1 MTAKRKEDNLEK
13 PASTM
18 NGIAMLLLMIGLA
31 VLLVVGFVALRK
43 AFVFP
48 AIFVIIAIVFI
59 APGFFMLQPNE
70 AGVLTLFGDYL
81 GTERKPGLRWTLPWN
96 MRKKVSVRVRNHNV
110 ETLKVNDKRG
120 NPVEIAAVVV
130 WRVEDTAQALFDVDD
145 FEQFVKVQC
154 ESALRHVA
162 TRYDYDEGVD
172 HKPTD
177 LTLRGGAD
185 AVAEAL
191 RAEVQLRV
199 AQTGVRIEE
208 AKLTHLAYSPEIAGA
223 MLRRQQAEAIIT
235 ARSMIVAG
243 AVGMV
248 EMALNSLSE
257 KNVVELDDERR
268 AQMVSNLMV
277 VLCSERDTQPVVNA
291 GTLYN

>member
-1 MTAKRKEDNLEK
+1 MTAISKKDTLEK
-13 PASTM
+13 PAATM
-18 NGIAMLLLMIGLA
+18 NGIAMLVLMIGLA
-31 VLLVVGFVALRK
+31 MVLALGFVMLRK
-43 AFVFP
+43 AFAIP
-48 AIFVIIAIVFI
+48 SIFVVVAIAFI

-70 AGVLTLFGDYL
+70 AGVLTRFGAYL
-81 GTERKPGLRWTLPWN
+81 GTERAPGLRWTLPWN

-130 WRVEDTAQALFDVDD
+130 WRVDDTAQALFDVDD

-199 AQTGVRIEE
+199 EQTGVKIEE
-208 AKLTHLAYSPEIAGA
+208 AKLTHLAYAPEIAGA
-223 MLRRQQAEAIIT
+223 MLRRQQAEAIIS
-235 ARSMIVAG
+235 ARTMIVAG

-248 EMALNSLSE
+248 EMALKSLSE

-268 AQMVSNLMV
+268 AAMVSNLMV
-277 VLCSERDTQPVVNA
+277 VLCSERDTQPVINA
-291 GTLYN
+291 GSLYT